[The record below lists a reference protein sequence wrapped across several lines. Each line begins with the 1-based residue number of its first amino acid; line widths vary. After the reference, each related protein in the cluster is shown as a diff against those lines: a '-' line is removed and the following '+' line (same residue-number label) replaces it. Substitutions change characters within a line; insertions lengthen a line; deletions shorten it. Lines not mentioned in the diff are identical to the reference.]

1 MRKSLVLLALFSMLL
16 VGCSQ
21 SPQPSTKP
29 STGLPVYENAEI
41 YTAPTIYSQMIGI
54 PSEGVTVKAYHVK
67 NAKVK
72 EILEWYK
79 EKLSDY
85 EIVQDITTATMSTPQ
100 GTVEYG
106 ILILKKG
113 DEGIG
118 VWAVSGEGEVVY
130 FLATGPVDKF
140 GSEGYSEHTE
150 GQLPSSDVAS
160 GEEPI
165 ERYPGSVMLSYY
177 RDDSNP
183 VKPVVDIDYGTKDS
197 PEKVVQWYK
206 TKLTSQGW
214 KLEDQYSDEYSLS
227 LYFTKKGEEISIYI
241 ERPSDTTPYTTIS
254 EECILITL
262 PSSDVASGEEP
273 IERYPGS
280 VMLSYFTSTVGT
292 TSGVQI
298 TYGASDD
305 PQTVYNWYVAK
316 LKSWGWNVEI
326 TGSENGEYTVIAT
339 KNGETLTITIS
350 PLEEVYT
357 EINLNYASSS

>member
-1 MRKSLVLLALFSMLL
+1 MRKYLVLVALFSMLL
-16 VGCSQ
+16 MGCSQ

-29 STGLPVYENAEI
+29 SGIPIYGNAEL

-54 PSEGVTVKAYHVK
+54 PSEGVNVKAYHVK
-67 NAKVK
+67 NAKIR

-85 EIVQDITTATMSTPQ
+85 EVVQDITTATMSTAQ

-106 ILILKKG
+106 MLILKKG
-113 DEGIG
+113 NEGVG

-140 GSEGYSEHTE
+140 GTEGYSEPVE

-177 RDDSNP
+177 RDDTNP

-227 LYFTKKGEEISIYI
+227 LYFTKKGGEIGIYI

-254 EECILITL
+254 GECILVTL
-262 PSSDVASGEEP
+262 PSNDVVSGEEP
-273 IERYPGS
+273 VERYPGS
-280 VMLSYFTSTVGT
+280 VMLSHFTSTTGT
-292 TSGVQI
+292 TSGVHI
-298 TYGASDD
+298 IYGSADD
-305 PQTVYNWYVAK
+305 MQTVYNWYVAQ
-316 LKSWGWNVEI
+316 LKTWGWDVKI

-339 KNGETLTITIS
+339 KDGSTLTIMIS
-350 PLEEVYT
+350 PLEETYT
-357 EINLNYASSS
+357 KIELNYASSY